1 MLKPHPHLVLRAL
14 DALGGCRGRAASSFR
29 CGSLVLPPPRVEGSG
44 RTGLACPTPSRKPST
59 NQPGCRTMTEAVVSF
74 AGNLADD
81 PEPRHTESRIARAMF
96 R

>member
-1 MLKPHPHLVLRAL
+1 
-14 DALGGCRGRAASSFR
+14 
-29 CGSLVLPPPRVEGSG
+29 
-44 RTGLACPTPSRKPST
+44 
-59 NQPGCRTMTEAVVSF
+59 MTEAVVSF